1 MAIKH
6 LANISL
12 EGNEIQNVLIHKLAV
27 EPSGVEGQVY
37 FNTATN
43 LLKVHNGTGW
53 ISVMGDVESVVS
65 GNASTISIGG
75 TALNPT
81 VSAVTS
87 AVANGSANLAT
98 GDQIFD
104 HVASAISAIPAGS
117 DTTYSVSVTDGSN
130 EAAINLDAGGSGSG
144 TDSVNIKGTTNEIT
158 VEGSG
163 SDITVGLPDNVVI
176 TGNLTVNGTTT
187 SINSNEVNIG
197 DNMIVLNSDET
208 GTPSQ
213 DAGIEIE
220 RGTSNNASL
229 FWDESADRWT
239 VSDGTT
245 ATAIPLTSGNTII
258 GTDADLDTSGADVV
272 DQINVTDGV
281 ITSMSKRTMTLANLG
296 YTGSTDANTITNN
309 NQITNGENYITSAD
323 LIAARTDEEIR
334 DVAATQWVNGT
345 NSTVVVD
352 DAANTIKVNTV
363 DTTYT
368 NVSEFTNDAGY
379 VTSSG
384 NTIIGTDSDYTQ
396 AGVNIVKSLTLT
408 DGVITAFTSGDMQG
422 ASTTQKG
429 VVELAT
435 NTETATGT
443 DVVRAVTPAGLASVL
458 GEQNSTSNRNTFLIG
473 NGSLTTIVTAHG
485 MSSKNLI
492 VMMVEESSGD
502 QVFAEVTVD
511 ATNITTSFAD
521 APSTNEY
528 RLNVIKVA

>member
-53 ISVMGDVESVVS
+53 ISVMGDVESVAS

-81 VSAVTS
+81 VSAVTA
-87 AVANGSANLAT
+87 AVTNGSASLAT

-104 HVASAISAIPAGS
+104 HVATAIGNIPAGE

-130 EAAINLDAGGSGSG
+130 QAAINLDAGGSGSG
-144 TDSVNIKGTTNEIT
+144 TDSVNIVGTDDEIT

-163 SDITVGLPDNVVI
+163 SNITVGLPTNVTI
-176 TGNLTVNGTTT
+176 AGNLTVNGTTT
-187 SINSNEVNIG
+187 SINTNEVSIG
-197 DNMIVLNSDET
+197 DNIIVLNSDET

-213 DAGIEIE
+213 DGGIEIE
-220 RGTSNNASL
+220 RGTSDNASL
-229 FWDESADRWT
+229 FWDESTDRWT

-245 ATAIPLTSGNTII
+245 ETAIPLTSGNTII
-258 GTDADLDTSGADVV
+258 GTDTDLDTSGADVV

-281 ITSMSKRTMTLANLG
+281 ITSMSKRTMTLADLG

-309 NQITNGENYITSAD
+309 NQITNGEGYITSAD
-323 LIAARTDEEIR
+323 LIASRTDEEIR
-334 DVAATQWVNGT
+334 DLAAGQWIDGT
-345 NSTVVVD
+345 NSTVVFD

-363 DTTYT
+363 NTTYT
-368 NVSEFTNDAGY
+368 NVSEFTNDSGY

-384 NTIIGTDSDYTQ
+384 NTTVGTDDDYTQ
-396 AGVNIVKSLTLT
+396 SGVVVIKSLTLT
-408 DGVITAFTSGDMQG
+408 DGVITAFTSGDMQS
-422 ASTTQKG
+422 ALTTRKG

-443 DVVRAVTPAGLASVL
+443 DSGRAVTPAGLASVL
-458 GEQNSTSNRNTFLIG
+458 GEQNSTLNRNTFLVG
-473 NGSLTTIVTAHG
+473 DGSATTIATAHG
-485 MSSKNLI
+485 MATKHLI
-492 VMMVEESSGD
+492 VMLVEESTGD
-502 QVFAEVTVD
+502 QVFAETTVD
-511 ATNITTSFAD
+511 ATNVTLSFAT
-521 APSTNEY
+521 APTANQY
-528 RLNVIKVA
+528 RINVIKVA

>member
-43 LLKVHNGTGW
+43 LLKVHNGSDW
-53 ISVMGDVESVVS
+53 ISVMGDVESVAT
-65 GNASTISIGG
+65 GNSSTITIGG

-81 VSAVTS
+81 VSANTAAVT
-87 AVANGSANLAT
+87 NGSANLVTGNDVHDFVAT
-98 GDQIFD
+98 EIGN
-104 HVASAISAIPAGS
+104 IPAGS

-130 EAAINLDAGGSGSG
+130 EADINLNAGGSGSG
-144 TDSVNIKGTTNEIT
+144 TDSVSIVGTTDEIT

-163 SDITVGLPDNVVI
+163 SNITIGLPNDVTI
-176 TGNLTVNGTTT
+176 AGNLTVNGTTT
-187 SINSNEVNIG
+187 SINTNEVSIG
-197 DNMIVLNSDET
+197 DNIIVLNSDET

-213 DAGIEIE
+213 DGGIEIE
-220 RGTSNNASL
+220 RGTSNNAKL

-245 ATAIPLTSGNTII
+245 ETAIPLTSGNTTV
-258 GTDADLDTSGADVV
+258 GTDTDLDTDTADVV

-281 ITSMSKRTMTLANLG
+281 ITSMSKRTMTLAQLG
-296 YTGSTDANTITNN
+296 YTGATDANNITNN
-309 NQITNGENYITSAD
+309 NQLTNGAGYITSAS

-334 DVAATQWVNGT
+334 DLAAGQWINGT
-345 NSTVVVD
+345 NSTVVYD

-363 DTTYT
+363 NTTYT
-368 NVSEFTNDAGY
+368 NVSEFTNDSGY

-384 NTIIGTDSDYTQ
+384 NTTVGTDDDYTQ
-396 AGVNIVKSLTLT
+396 SGVNIITSLTLT
-408 DGVITAFTSGDMQG
+408 DGVITAFTSGDMQS
-422 ASTTQKG
+422 ALTTRKG

-443 DVVRAVTPAGLASVL
+443 DAGRAVTPAGLASVL
-458 GEQNSTSNRNTFLIG
+458 GEQNSTANRNTFLIG
-473 NGSLTTIVTAHG
+473 NGLLTTITTAHG

-511 ATNITTSFAD
+511 ATNITTSFAS

>member
-43 LLKVHNGTGW
+43 LLKVHNGSSW
-53 ISVMGDVESVVS
+53 ISVMGDVESIAS
-65 GNASTISIGG
+65 GNASTITIGG

-81 VSAVTS
+81 ISANTAAVT
-87 AVANGSANLAT
+87 NGSANLVT
-98 GDQIFD
+98 GDQVYDFVTSEI
-104 HVASAISAIPAGS
+104 ASLPAGA
-117 DTTYSVSVTDGSN
+117 DTTYDISVTDGSN
-130 EAAINLDAGGSGSG
+130 QASIDLNAGGSGSG
-144 TDSVNIKGTTNEIT
+144 TDSVNIVGTTNEVT

-163 SDITVGLPDNVVI
+163 SNITIGLPNDVTI
-176 TGNLTVNGTTT
+176 AGNLTVNGTTT
-187 SINSNEVNIG
+187 SINTNEVNIG
-197 DNMIVLNSDET
+197 DNIIVLNSDET

-213 DAGIEIE
+213 DGGIEIE
-220 RGTSNNASL
+220 RGTSSNAKL

-239 VSDGTT
+239 M
-245 ATAIPLTSGNTII
+245 N
-258 GTDADLDTSGADVV
+258 
-272 DQINVTDGV
+272 N
-281 ITSMSKRTMTLANLG
+281 
-296 YTGSTDANTITNN
+296 GSTDTVIPLVEITNN
-309 NQITNGENYITSAD
+309 NQLTNGQGFITGLTWAGLTGSQSGINLSGFNNNMNVSDFTNDAGYITSAS

-334 DVAATQWVNGT
+334 DVAAAQWTNGT
-345 NSTVVVD
+345 NSTVVFD
-352 DAANTIKVNTV
+352 DASNTIKVNTV
-363 DTTYT
+363 NTTYT

-384 NTIIGTDSDYTQ
+384 NTTVGTDSDYSQ
-396 AGVNIVKSLTLT
+396 SGINIIKSLTLT
-408 DGVITAFTSGDMQG
+408 DGVITAFTDGNMQS
-422 ASTTQKG
+422 ALTTRSG

-443 DVVRAVTPAGLASVL
+443 DTARAVTPAGLASVL

-473 NGSLTTIVTAHG
+473 NGSSTTITTAHG
-485 MSSKNLI
+485 MSTKNLI
-492 VMMVEESSGD
+492 VMLVEESSGD
-502 QVFAEVTVD
+502 QVFAEISVD

-521 APSTNEY
+521 APSSNQY